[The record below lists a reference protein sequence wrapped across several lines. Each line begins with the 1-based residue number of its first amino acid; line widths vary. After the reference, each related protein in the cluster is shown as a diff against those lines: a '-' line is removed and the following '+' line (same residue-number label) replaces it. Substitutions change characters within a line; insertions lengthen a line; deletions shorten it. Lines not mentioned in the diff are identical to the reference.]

1 MAFWTTLPGVLTGAA
16 ALLTA
21 VVALAGLWRASDNSD
36 GDRTEVL
43 GGSATVAGAEVQET
57 VATPAAQP
65 ETTATT
71 GGGTGELGEVIRKG
85 QVTLT
90 DRDNIDF
97 VDGQVTNGYA
107 GDVILNGVDP
117 DFGNLNTVRVAMA
130 KTAGPADRA
139 GCVNAL
145 NARRVD
151 HLDHSELPAGT
162 WVCLTTE
169 EGNIVA
175 LRIIRPVAVGHPQLV
190 FSYTL
195 WR

>member
-1 MAFWTTLPGVLTGAA
+1 M
-16 ALLTA
+16 
-21 VVALAGLWRASDNSD
+21 VALAGLWRASENDD
-36 GDRTEVL
+36 GDRSAAV
-43 GGSATVAGAEVQET
+43 GGSGNAAATET
-57 VATPAAQP
+57 RPETTATPAAQP
-65 ETTATT
+65 ETTEAT
-71 GGGTGELGEVIRKG
+71 GGAGELGEVIRRG
-85 QVTLT
+85 EVTLT

-117 DFGNLNTVRVAMA
+117 DSGNLNTVRVAMA
-130 KTAGPADRA
+130 KAAGPTDRA
-139 GCVNAL
+139 GCVEAL
-145 NARRVD
+145 SARRVD
-151 HLDHSELPAGT
+151 HLEHPELAAGT
-162 WVCLTTE
+162 WVCLTTA